1 MSQNLEKVCQ
11 ASRFLL
17 KESPEAESARSY
29 LESRVNGEA
38 EEKFHFGYFP
48 SSNTFNLLSDIVGL
62 DLLKEEQLAHTRQ
75 SSTSNQK
82 IFSYFEDHPLVM
94 PYRDAYGNV
103 VAMVGRSLLSDEE
116 RKEKRLSK
124 YKNTVF
130 NKGNHLFGLFEA
142 KEAILQSG
150 FAYIVEGQFD
160 VIKAHERGLKNIVAL
175 GNSNMSP
182 YQVAL
187 LSRYTDT
194 FFVVLDNDD
203 AGEKGRKKIE
213 EKYGD
218 KVSVINLFLPDGYK
232 DIDEY
237 LKQNDVDSLT
247 FLC

>member
-11 ASRFLL
+11 SSRFLL
-17 KESPEAESARSY
+17 NESPEAESARSY
-29 LESRVNGEA
+29 LESRVNKEV
-38 EEKFHFGYFP
+38 EEKFCFGYFP
-48 SSNTFNLLSDIVGL
+48 PSNTFNLLSDIIGL
-62 DLLKEEQLAHTRQ
+62 DILKEDQLAYTRQ
-75 SSTSNQK
+75 SGTSNQK

-116 RKEKRLSK
+116 RKEKKLSK

-150 FAYIVEGQFD
+150 FVYIVEGQFD

-203 AGEKGRKKIE
+203 AGQKGRKKIE
-213 EKYGD
+213 EKFGD
-218 KVSVINLFLPDGYK
+218 KVNIINLFLPDGYK